1 MVDLA
6 ILLVSI
12 TTLMIFLTVIVL
24 IIKSVFE
31 NIEAT
36 KKLIKRLEED
46 EELNIT
52 VNIKNVENMEYSVQD
67 DKYLKSG
74 EYIHVLPFKTEYE
87 KTCAYKEMSEM
98 EKNDYE
104 IIKAKKKD
112 DNWIIIFK
120 RKVGK
125 EEEK

>member
-1 MVDLA
+1 MLDLA

-12 TTLMIFLTVIVL
+12 TTLMIFLTVVVL

-36 KKLIKRLEED
+36 KKLIKRLE
-46 EELNIT
+46 
-52 VNIKNVENMEYSVQD
+52 NMEYSIQD
-67 DKYLKSG
+67 DKYLKPG

-87 KTCAYKEMSEM
+87 KTCAYKEMAVI

-104 IIKAKKKD
+104 IIKAEKKD
-112 DNWIIIFK
+112 ENLIIIFK

-125 EEEK
+125 EEEQ

>member
-24 IIKSVFE
+24 IIISVFE
-31 NIEAT
+31 NIKAT
-36 KKLIKRLEED
+36 KKLVKRLEED

-52 VNIKNVENMEYSVQD
+52 VNIKNVENMEYYVD
-67 DKYLKSG
+67 DKNLKPG

-87 KTCAYKEMSEM
+87 KTCAHKEMAAM

-104 IIKAKKKD
+104 IIKAEKKD
-112 DNWIIIFK
+112 NNLIIISR
-120 RKVGK
+120 RK
-125 EEEK
+125 

>member
-1 MVDLA
+1 MLDLA

-12 TTLMIFLTVIVL
+12 TTLMIFLTVVVL

-67 DKYLKSG
+67 DKYLKPG

-87 KTCAYKEMSEM
+87 KRVH
-98 EKNDYE
+98 
-104 IIKAKKKD
+104 IKKCLQ
-112 DNWIIIFK
+112 W
-120 RKVGK
+120 RKMIMK
-125 EEEK
+125 L

>member
-6 ILLVSI
+6 IYLLSA
-12 TTLMIFLTVIVL
+12 TSLTVIVL
-24 IIKSVFE
+24 IIISVFE
-31 NIEAT
+31 NIKAT

-46 EELNIT
+46 EELNIA

-67 DKYLKSG
+67 DKYLKPG

-87 KTCAYKEMSEM
+87 KTCAHKEMAAM

-104 IIKAKKKD
+104 IIKAEKKD
-112 DNWIIIFK
+112 NNLIIIS
-120 RKVGK
+120 RGK
-125 EEEK
+125 